1 VDGSPGLPAGAAR
14 LALMRRFT
22 AAESAIY
29 PLAMT
34 DPDRYKRGV
43 LVIGLV
49 LQRLRRDCSSVDA
62 LLEGLP
68 AAAEQALDS
77 ATEQGIS
84 LAGLAPD
91 VLGDAAAAL
100 RYRELASATP
110 RP

>member
-1 VDGSPGLPAGAAR
+1 VDESPSLPTGAAR
-14 LALMRRFT
+14 LALMSRFT

-34 DPDRYKRGV
+34 DPDRYERAV
-43 LVIGLV
+43 VVIGLV
-49 LQRLRRDCSSVDA
+49 LQRLRRDCSSIDA
-62 LLEGLP
+62 LIEGLP
-68 AAAEQALDS
+68 TAAEQALGL

-84 LAGLAPD
+84 LAGLAPG

-100 RYRELASATP
+100 RYRELASATS

>member
-1 VDGSPGLPAGAAR
+1 
-14 LALMRRFT
+14 MRRFT

-34 DPDRYKRGV
+34 DPDRYERAV
-43 LVIGLV
+43 VVIGLV
-49 LQRLRRDCSSVDA
+49 LQRLRRDCSSIDA
-62 LLEGLP
+62 LIEGLP
-68 AAAEQALDS
+68 TGAVQALES
-77 ATEQGIS
+77 AAEQGIS
-84 LAGLAPD
+84 LTGLPPD

>member
-1 VDGSPGLPAGAAR
+1 VDESTGLPVSADR
-14 LALMRRFT
+14 TALMRRFT

-34 DPDRYKRGV
+34 DPDRYERAV
-43 LVIGLV
+43 VVIGLV
-49 LQRLRRDCSSVDA
+49 LQRLRHDYSSIDG
-62 LLEGLP
+62 LIEGLP
-68 AAAEQALDS
+68 AVAEQALEL
-77 ATEQGIS
+77 ATEQGTS

-100 RYRELASATP
+100 RYRELAPTSS

>member
-1 VDGSPGLPAGAAR
+1 MDNGPGPAASASR
-14 LALMRRFT
+14 LALLRRFT

-34 DPDRYKRGV
+34 DPDRYERAV

-49 LQRLRRDCSSVDA
+49 LQRLRRDCASIDA
-62 LLEGLP
+62 LVERLP
-68 AAAEQALDS
+68 AVAEQALELAGAQD
-77 ATEQGIS
+77 IS

-91 VLGDAAAAL
+91 VLADAAAAL
-100 RYRELASATP
+100 RYRELGSATS

>member
-1 VDGSPGLPAGAAR
+1 MDESPALTAGAAR
-14 LALMRRFT
+14 LSLMRRFT

-34 DPDRYKRGV
+34 DPDRYERAV
-43 LVIGLV
+43 VVIGLV
-49 LQRLRRDCSSVDA
+49 VQQLRRDCSSIDA

-68 AAAEQALDS
+68 AVAQQALDL

-100 RYRELASATP
+100 RYRELASAP
-110 RP
+110 PHP